1 MHKDQHSFDK
11 VSVILI
17 NARFVVHTIHS
28 QLSGEISMI
37 NILRTGCH
45 ALAGIVAASML
56 FACSQEPEIG
66 TTATEQTSSA
76 AAEQQDGDVVAR
88 VGDQAIHF
96 SELNTMLNSS
106 AVVGLSIPALGTPQR
121 DTVRITLLDKVV
133 SANLI
138 YLDALRKGIDKDPE
152 YQQAMQRFTSAM
164 LADAYV
170 RDYMAR
176 NAAVTEEELQAY
188 YADSVQPG
196 TEMTDDLRTVLKAS
210 LQKEKAEEQRKVL
223 KDELRQGSKIEVFA
237 ANIYPEGDAERAD
250 VAPVAKFGDQT
261 ISWGE
266 VKDRMIAAGKGAV
279 ARDPLAMESD
289 ARLEYLQNE
298 INTRLLAQKAR
309 EQGLDQDPAYRARY
323 NEYAKTRLINLHRAK
338 LANEMAPTDEELQAY
353 FEANK
358 ERITVP
364 EYRKVQMVMLNSE
377 DEANSVKQRIESG
390 EITMFQAASY
400 HSVAPDAKQ
409 NLGEI
414 GWIAKGKLKPE
425 LDAVVFR
432 LEPAEVGGPV
442 EAGGLW
448 HLVTVQ
454 DVRDAQNAE
463 LEEERTRKLTRR
475 YYIHEK
481 LDDYVVNLRKNDFDV
496 EVYQDTLIRLAQ
508 QEADMVKQMQE
519 QAEAPGSVTKQRLEE
534 MQNIYK
540 SGEPLPGT

>member
-1 MHKDQHSFDK
+1 M
-11 VSVILI
+11 
-17 NARFVVHTIHS
+17 N
-28 QLSGEISMI
+28 

-45 ALAGIVAASML
+45 ALAGLVAASML
-56 FACSQEPEIG
+56 LACSQEPEIG
-66 TTATEQTSSA
+66 TSEAEQTSSA
-76 AAEQQDGDVVAR
+76 AAEQQAGDVVAR

-138 YLDALRKGIDKDPE
+138 YLDALRKGADKDPQ
-152 YQQAMQRFTSAM
+152 YQQAMQRFNKTM

-170 RDYMAR
+170 RDYLAR
-176 NAAVTEEELQAY
+176 NAAVTEEELQGY
-188 YADSVQPG
+188 ITDNVEPG
-196 TEMTDDLRTVLKAS
+196 TEITEEMRAVLKAS
-210 LQKEKAEEQRKVL
+210 LQKEKTEQQRQAL
-223 KDELRQGSKIEVFA
+223 RDELRSGSKVEVFA
-237 ANIYPEGDAERAD
+237 TNLYPEGDAERKD
-250 VAPVAKFGDQT
+250 DAPIAKYGDQT
-261 ISWGE
+261 ITWGE
-266 VKDRMIAAGKGAV
+266 IKERMIAAGKGAV

-289 ARLEYLQNE
+289 ARLQYLQNE

-309 EQGLDQDPAYRARY
+309 EAGLDQDPAYRTRY
-323 NEYAKTRLINLHRAK
+323 NEYAKTRLINLHRAS
-338 LANEMAPTDEELQAY
+338 LAEQMAPDDKELEAY
-353 FEANK
+353 FEAN
-358 ERITVP
+358 RDSITVP
-364 EYRKVQMVMLNSE
+364 EYRKVQMVMLDTE
-377 DEANSVKQRIESG
+377 DEAKSVKRRIEAG
-390 EITMFQAASY
+390 EVTMFEAASY

-414 GWIAKGKLKPE
+414 GWVAKGKLKPE
-425 LDAVVFR
+425 LDAVVFK

-448 HLVTVQ
+448 HLVMVQ
-454 DVRDAQNAE
+454 DVRDAENSD
-463 LEEERTRKLTRR
+463 LEDARTHKLTQRK
-475 YYIHEK
+475 YIHEK
-481 LDDYVVNLRKNDFDV
+481 LDEYVVNLRKNDFDV
-496 EVYQDTLIRLAQ
+496 EVYEDVILRLAQ

>member
-1 MHKDQHSFDK
+1 MNN
-11 VSVILI
+11 L
-17 NARFVVHTIHS
+17 
-28 QLSGEISMI
+28 
-37 NILRTGCH
+37 LRIGRH
-45 ALAGIVAASML
+45 ALAGLVAVSL
-56 FACSQEPEIG
+56 LLACSQQPETSVTSTDKESG
-66 TTATEQTSSA
+66 TA
-76 AAEQQDGDVVAR
+76 AVQQSGDVVAR
-88 VGDQAIHF
+88 VGDQEIRF
-96 SELNTMLNSS
+96 GELNTMLNSS

-121 DTVRITLLDKVV
+121 DTVRITLLDKIV

-138 YLDALRKGIDKDPE
+138 YLDALRKGVDKDPE
-152 YQQAMQRFTSAM
+152 YQRAMQRFTTAM

-170 RDYMAR
+170 RDYLAR
-176 NAAVTEEELQAY
+176 NAAVTDAELQAY
-188 YADSVQPG
+188 YADNVEPG
-196 TEMTDDLRTVLKAS
+196 TEMTDELRTVLKAG
-210 LQKEKAEEQRKVL
+210 LQKQKAEEQRKAL
-223 KDELRQGSKIEVFA
+223 SDELRESSKVEVFA
-237 ANIYPEGDAERAD
+237 ANLYPEGDAERPDDATI
-250 VAPVAKFGDQT
+250 AKFGDKT
-261 ISWGE
+261 ITWGE
-266 VKDRMIAAGKGAV
+266 VKDRMIAAGRGAV

-289 ARLEYLQNE
+289 ARLQYLQNE
-298 INTRLLAQKAR
+298 INTRLLAQKAK
-309 EQGLDQDPAYRARY
+309 EQGLDTDPAYRARF
-323 NEYAKTRLINLHRAK
+323 NEYAKTRLINLHRGN
-338 LANEMAPTDEELQAY
+338 LARDMEPTDEELQAY